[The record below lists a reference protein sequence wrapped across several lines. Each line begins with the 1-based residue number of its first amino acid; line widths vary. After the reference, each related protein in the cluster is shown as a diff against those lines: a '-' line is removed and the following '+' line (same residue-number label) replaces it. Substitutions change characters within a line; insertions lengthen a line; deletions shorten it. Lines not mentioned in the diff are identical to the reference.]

1 MSELETLF
9 DEIQVAVAIQDL
21 TDGKIMINGGAKEL
35 LSAAH
40 FTLTDFRKAI
50 SSMSGGQNQID
61 TDEKSLS
68 VDCSIVQLRD
78 RTIKLCILRD
88 ISELAEIE
96 EREQIYKA
104 CLESITDMNLFAC
117 DTNGTILLYNNS
129 SAENDSMG
137 RDNIVYKNMYDIF
150 GRDSDTAIRRA
161 LATGEAALDYKS
173 VYDVYGR
180 QIVNIGSAYPI
191 KVGGKLIGAFSINR
205 SYNDIR
211 KLLARTLELQR
222 LLSEPKSGGNNNGT
236 SYGLDH
242 ILGESDCIL
251 RAKHMAIKAAGSSSN
266 VLIYG
271 ETGTGKELF
280 AQGIHNA
287 GVNRKHP
294 FVAINCA
301 AIPETLL
308 ESTLF
313 GTVKGAFTGAENMKG
328 LFEQAGEGTLFL
340 DEVNS
345 LPMNMQAKLLR
356 VLQERAYMRVG
367 GTKQLNVNC
376 RILSACNLRPDDC
389 VSKGILRQDLYY
401 RLAAITIEIPPLRER
416 TDDIIP
422 LAKHFL
428 NQYSSVYGMSRIEI
442 SDELESTLKN
452 YSWPGNVRELQH
464 IIESALLQLS
474 PGEKLDLYHLPDL
487 LAKKIAGSSAFQ
499 KIDYSLNDEPYD
511 LEEMLRDERKR
522 AILHAIKIADGNIS
536 KAAKLIGYNRST
548 LQYQMEKL
556 GIKAAPR
563 GNGGKNES

>member
-9 DEIQVAVAIQDL
+9 DAIQVAVAIQDL
-21 TDGKIMINGGAKEL
+21 THGQIMINGEAKEL

-40 FTLTDFRKAI
+40 FPLPDFRKTI
-50 SSMSGGQNQID
+50 SSMHNRQNQIE
-61 TDEKSLS
+61 TEEKFLS
-68 VDCSIVQLRD
+68 VDCSIVPLRD

-88 ISELAEIE
+88 ISEQTEIE

-117 DTNGTILLYNNS
+117 DTKGTILLYNNT
-129 SAENDSMG
+129 SAESDNMG
-137 RDNIVYKNMYDIF
+137 KENIVGLNMYDIF

-161 LATGEAALDYKS
+161 LATGEAALNYKS
-173 VYDVYGR
+173 EYDVSGR
-180 QIVNIGSAYPI
+180 HIVNIGSAYPI
-191 KVGGKLIGAFSINR
+191 KTDGKLIGAFSINR
-205 SYNDIR
+205 SYNGIR

-222 LLSEPKSGGNNNGT
+222 LLNEPRKDDKNNGT
-236 SYGLDH
+236 SYDLDN
-242 ILGESDCIL
+242 ILGESDGIL
-251 RAKHMAIKAAGSSSN
+251 KAKHMAKKAAGSSSN
-266 VLIYG
+266 ILIYG

-287 GVNRKHP
+287 GVTREHP

-313 GTVKGAFTGAENMKG
+313 GTVKGAFTGSENMKG

-345 LPMNMQAKLLR
+345 LPLNMQAKLLR

-376 RILSACNLRPDDC
+376 RILSACNLPPDEC
-389 VSKGILRQDLYY
+389 VSTGILRQDLYY
-401 RLAAITIEIPPLRER
+401 RLAAISIEIPPLRER

-422 LAKHFL
+422 LAKYFL
-428 NQYSSVYGMSRIEI
+428 NRYSSVYGMNRIEI
-442 SDELESTLKN
+442 SDELASSLKN

-474 PGEKLDLYHLPDL
+474 PGEKLSLYHLPDS
-487 LAKKIAGSSAFQ
+487 LARKIASSSIPL
-499 KIDYSLNDEPYD
+499 KTDCPLNEEPYD

-522 AILHAIKIADGNIS
+522 AILRAIKITDGNIS

-556 GIKAAPR
+556 GIKIKPSKK
-563 GNGGKNES
+563 GEKNES